1 MRHTESLKKNY
12 QFRLVYNKGK
22 SAADRLIVVYALRNR
37 EAGKN
42 RLGLSVSKK
51 VGKAV
56 TRNRV
61 RRLIR
66 ESYRI
71 IEGGEIKKGYDIVV
85 IARQAAAGAGFH
97 EISASLSALLKRHN
111 IV

>member
-1 MRHTESLKKNY
+1 MRHTESLKKNR
-12 QFRLVYNKGK
+12 QFRHVYNKGR
-22 SAADRLIVVYALRNR
+22 SAADRLIVVYALKNR
-37 EAGKN
+37 EPGKN

-61 RRLIR
+61 RRLIK

-71 IEGGEIKKGYDIVV
+71 IEDGEIQRGFDIVV
-85 IARQAAAGAGFH
+85 IARQSSAEAGFH
-97 EISASLSALLKRHN
+97 EIFASLSALLKKQY
-111 IV
+111 IA